1 MTQGFSIGQA
11 LAAPFHLVRRQ
22 PLAVL
27 VWGLLILLPSVAS
40 IAVSFAMMGDIAM
53 LGPDAAPE
61 AVLPRMMQFQAASML
76 LSLLQIAA
84 SLVIATAVIRA
95 TLNIGRREAF
105 FFLRLGMDELRYVVV
120 AIATFGG
127 VYIAMIVLML
137 VGGTGGLA
145 LWAIGE
151 PWNWIAA
158 VIIGLACVA
167 TLMLAIL
174 RVSLIAPATIL
185 YRDFAFK
192 QGWVLA
198 KGQVLKLLGL
208 AVLIGLIGIA
218 IWLVIVV
225 VVGGGLSFA
234 GLIDW
239 AGLGEAFQNETWTP
253 ALVDWP
259 AVLPWAVA
267 STLPLAFL
275 CGFWAVLGSAPF
287 ASATRQLADGAPR
300 ISLDA
305 PGAAPADALDTTKTA
320 ESPGDTL

>member
-27 VWGLLILLPSVAS
+27 VWGLLILLPSIAS
-40 IAVSFAMMGDIAM
+40 IALSFAMMGDIAVM
-53 LGPDAAPE
+53 NPDADPD
-61 AVLPRMMQFQAASML
+61 VILPRMMQFQAGSML

-105 FFLRLGMDELRYVVV
+105 FFMRLSMDELRYVVV

-137 VGGTGGLA
+137 VGGTAGLA

-158 VIIGLACVA
+158 FLIALVCIAA
-167 TLMLAIL
+167 LMLALL

-192 QGWVLA
+192 QGWALA

-208 AVLIGLIGIA
+208 ALLIALIGIV
-218 IWLVIVV
+218 IWTAVVAVV
-225 VVGGGLSFA
+225 VFGLTIGGVVN
-234 GLIDW
+234 W
-239 AGLGEAFQNETWTP
+239 AGLGEAFENETWTP

-267 STLPLAFL
+267 GTLPLAFL
-275 CGFWAVLGSAPF
+275 CGFWSVLGSAPF
-287 ASATRQLADGAPR
+287 ASATRQLADGAPQP
-300 ISLDA
+300 SNAQD
-305 PGAAPADALDTTKTA
+305 GGPADTLDSTDTA

>member
-27 VWGLLILLPSVAS
+27 VWGLLILLPSIASVAL
-40 IAVSFAMMGDIAM
+40 SFAMMGDIAVM
-53 LGPDAAPE
+53 NPDADPD
-61 AVLPRMMQFQAASML
+61 VILPRMMQFQAGSML

-105 FFLRLGMDELRYVVV
+105 FFMRLSMDELRYVVV

-137 VGGTGGLA
+137 VGGTTGLA

-158 VIIGLACVA
+158 FLIALVCIAA
-167 TLMLAIL
+167 LMLALL

-192 QGWVLA
+192 HGWALA

-208 AVLIGLIGIA
+208 ALLIALIGIV
-218 IWLVIVV
+218 IWSAVVAVV
-225 VVGGGLSFA
+225 VFGLTIGGVVN
-234 GLIDW
+234 W
-239 AGLGEAFQNETWTP
+239 AGLGEAFENETWTP

-275 CGFWAVLGSAPF
+275 CGFWSVLGSAPF
-287 ASATRQLADGAPR
+287 ASATRQLADGAPQP
-300 ISLDA
+300 SNAQD
-305 PGAAPADALDTTKTA
+305 GGPADTLDSTETA
-320 ESPGDTL
+320 QSPGDTL

>member
-1 MTQGFSIGQA
+1 MTQGFSISQA

-27 VWGLLILLPSVAS
+27 VWGLLILLPSIASVAL
-40 IAVSFAMMGDIAM
+40 SFAMMGDIAVM
-53 LGPDAAPE
+53 GPDAAPDV
-61 AVLPRMMQFQAASML
+61 VLPRMMQFQAASML
-76 LSLLQIAA
+76 LSLSQIAA
-84 SLVIATAVIRA
+84 SLIIATAVVRA

-105 FFLRLGMDELRYVVV
+105 FFMRLSMDELRYVVV

-127 VYIAMIVLML
+127 VYLAMIVLML
-137 VGGTGGLA
+137 VGGTAGLA
-145 LWAIGE
+145 LWPIGE

-158 VIIGLACVA
+158 FLIALACVA
-167 TLMLAIL
+167 ALMLALL

-192 QGWVLA
+192 QGWALA
-198 KGQVLKLLGL
+198 RGQVLKLLGL
-208 AVLIGLIGIA
+208 ALLIGLIGIV
-218 IWLVIVV
+218 IWSVV
-225 VVGGGLSFA
+225 VAVVVFGLTIGGVVN
-234 GLIDW
+234 W
-239 AGLGEAFQNETWTP
+239 AGLGEAFENETWTP

-275 CGFWAVLGSAPF
+275 CGFWSVLGSAPF
-287 ASATRQLADGAPR
+287 ASATRQLADGAPQP
-300 ISLDA
+300 SNAQDA
-305 PGAAPADALDTTKTA
+305 GPADTLDSPDTA

>member
-27 VWGLLILLPSVAS
+27 VWGLLILLPSIASVAL
-40 IAVSFAMMGDIAM
+40 SFAMMGDIAVM
-53 LGPDAAPE
+53 NPDADPD
-61 AVLPRMMQFQAASML
+61 VILPRMMQFQAGSML

-105 FFLRLGMDELRYVVV
+105 FFMRLSMDELRYVVV

-137 VGGTGGLA
+137 VGGTAGLA

-158 VIIGLACVA
+158 FLIALVCIAA
-167 TLMLAIL
+167 LMLALL

-192 QGWVLA
+192 HGWALA

-208 AVLIGLIGIA
+208 ALLIALIGIV
-218 IWLVIVV
+218 IWSAVVAVV
-225 VVGGGLSFA
+225 VFGLTIGGVVN
-234 GLIDW
+234 W
-239 AGLGEAFQNETWTP
+239 AGLGEAFENETWTP

-275 CGFWAVLGSAPF
+275 CGFWSVLGSAPF
-287 ASATRQLADGAPR
+287 ASATRQLADGAPQP
-300 ISLDA
+300 SNAQD
-305 PGAAPADALDTTKTA
+305 GGPADTLDSTETA
-320 ESPGDTL
+320 QSPGDTL